1 MIWMN
6 EIEIKV
12 TFDDYDLKP
21 VKPTVTSSIVYVR
34 KDWIGKTVNLIPV
47 PDYYTKEIIEQEKHN
62 DGYYK
67 LIFYTNKM
75 LQKVVKGNDR
85 LTRINLPASWLG
97 YNVLIIESPND

>member
-1 MIWMN
+1 MN
-6 EIEIKV
+6 EIEIKLI
-12 TFDDYDLKP
+12 FEDFDLKP
-21 VKPTVTSSIVYVR
+21 AKPVTNSSIVYVR
-34 KDWIGKTVNLIPV
+34 KDWLGKTVNLIPV

-85 LTRINLPASWLG
+85 LARINLPSQWLG
-97 YNVLIIESPND
+97 RNVMIIESPDD